1 MIVKPLNVGKGLQ
14 AYRLFAEPSV
24 EEPAGGG
31 AADLTDA
38 EVQRI
43 FYERLMSES
52 EKVAERNAEGA
63 GEAPEH

>member
-14 AYRLFAEPSV
+14 AYRLFAEPHA
-24 EEPAGGG
+24 EEPAAGD

-38 EVQRI
+38 EVHRI

-52 EKVAERNAEGA
+52 ERVAERNTEGA
-63 GEAPEH
+63 VEQ